1 MIKTEKY
8 RVFTHAG
15 EKRILFFL
23 LFICACI
30 PSLHAAVKNQLPR
43 TKIALTEAE
52 QRKFDYFFYEGLI
65 LKNAEKYDAAFDIFR
80 YCLEID
86 STASAVLYE
95 LSAFYMQLNQPEK
108 SASLLKN
115 AVRYNPDNF
124 TYKLALASISF
135 NIGMYGEAAEEYE
148 ELVRKYPDKVE
159 LNYYLAE
166 ALTQQGEI
174 GKAIDT
180 FDALENM
187 MGMNEPVSMQK
198 FRLYMTLEQPEKAF
212 AELEKLAVKHP
223 GNARYP
229 LLIGNL
235 YLERKDADNTLKY
248 LRKAHAIDSANPY
261 YTVAMADYYELVGN
275 PEAAEALVRTAL
287 VDDEMDVEMK
297 VSILAR
303 YIQQIQQSR
312 NGTEGA
318 NALFLTLL
326 EQHPE
331 DIELK
336 LMYGNLL
343 VTQGNEEEARFQ
355 FQLATEMAP
364 DYEQAWQ
371 QLLDLAL
378 RNQNFDDVVSICK
391 KCLELFPRT
400 FEYYIY
406 LGVAYVQQEKYQD
419 ALNTYQSG
427 LNAIPKENTTL
438 ISDFYGQ
445 IGDTYFQ
452 MKESGK
458 AFEAYESA
466 LKYNEHNVV
475 VLNNYSYFL
484 SLKKKDLDKAE
495 RMSAQV
501 VKIEPDNSTY
511 LDTYAWIFFV
521 KGDYLLAKTYIQK
534 ALDNDKT
541 GSPELVDHYGD
552 ILYMTG
558 EKEKALEQWI
568 KAKELGKES
577 KTLDRKIEEKAYF
590 EETEDEE

>member
-1 MIKTEKY
+1 MTKSENYT
-8 RVFTHAG
+8 THG
-15 EKRILFFL
+15 HIERKWTIFIL
-23 LFICACI
+23 LFICLGISPLYAAGEKQI
-30 PSLHAAVKNQLPR
+30 PLAK
-43 TKIALTEAE
+43 KALSEAE

-65 LKNAEKYDAAFDIFR
+65 LKNAGKYDTAFEIFKH
-80 YCLEID
+80 CLEID
-86 STASAVLYE
+86 STASAVLFE
-95 LSAFYMQLNQPEK
+95 LSAFYMQLNQLEK
-108 SASLLKN
+108 SASLLKD

-124 TYKLALASISF
+124 TYKLALASISL
-135 NIGMYGEAAEEYE
+135 NIGMYGEAADEYE
-148 ELVRKYPDKVE
+148 ELTKKYPDKVE

-180 FDALENM
+180 FDDLESI
-187 MGMNEPVSMQK
+187 MGMSEPISMQK

-212 AELEKLAVKHP
+212 AELEKLAVKYP
-223 GNARYP
+223 GNVRYP

-235 YLERKDADNTLKY
+235 YLERKDADNALKY
-248 LRKAHAIDSANPY
+248 FEKAYAIDSGNPY

-275 PEAAEALVRTAL
+275 PEAAEELVRAALVN
-287 VDDEMDVEMK
+287 DEMDVEMK
-297 VSILAR
+297 VNILAR

-318 NALFLTLL
+318 NILFQTLL

-336 LMYGNLL
+336 LMYGSLL
-343 VTQGNEEEARFQ
+343 VLQGNKEEARFQ

-364 DYEQAWQ
+364 DHEQAWQ
-371 QLLDLAL
+371 QLLNLAL
-378 RNQNFDDVVSICK
+378 QNQDFDEVINICK
-391 KCLELFPRT
+391 KCLELFPQT
-400 FEYYIY
+400 SEYYFY
-406 LGVAYVQQEKYQD
+406 LGIAYMQQEKYQE
-419 ALNTYQSG
+419 ALDTYRSG
-427 LNAIPKENTTL
+427 LNAIPKENPML

-452 MKESGK
+452 MKESEK
-458 AFEAYESA
+458 AFEAYDTA
-466 LKYNEHNVV
+466 LKYNERNVV
-475 VLNNYSYFL
+475 ILNNYSYYL

-501 VKIEPDNSTY
+501 IKIEPNNSTY

-521 KGDYLLAKTYIQK
+521 KGDYVLAKTFIKK

-541 GSPELVDHYGD
+541 NSPELVDHYGD

-558 EKEKALEQWI
+558 EKEMALEQWI

-577 KTLDRKIEEKAYF
+577 KTLDRKIEEKTYF